1 MLGNRGEL
9 RLLCFVLAQKQG
21 RFGHA
26 AHQFAPVACI
36 HQLPERR
43 TAGAGRVTA
52 RGIGHR
58 VARLGAARRLA
69 SWRFLAQKTGCDAA
83 HRVTDSADNLYP
95 AARCGGGVGG
105 RGRCGFGRFRIGLLC
120 VGGRCCIFCRAGLLA
135 WRVWRRCCRGCGSI
149 GCKNRWGQVANR
161 VAVRPVA
168 RNPCHFAPRR
178 LTAEMRSPRY
188 RRIRALQTLRAAD
201 WPGSTH
207 WSEPVPQGPCKS
219 PPHLQPSKNES
230 SKPPGQFIQECRC
243 KPWKVKAI
251 RPCACLNRAK
261 DTITCIAQARHDI
274 PFFVQMAVQRGG
286 YDPHIGVLLGHDCH
300 AFGRG
305 QQADKAYP
313 RGTCPL

>member
-83 HRVTDSADNLYP
+83 HRVTDSADNLLSGRAVRRWCRRARPLWFRSFPDRP
-95 AARCGGGVGG
+95 ALRRRQVLHFLPRWPVGLARLAQMLPGLREYRMQKPLGTG
-105 RGRCGFGRFRIGLLC
+105 RKP
-120 VGGRCCIFCRAGLLA
+120 
-135 WRVWRRCCRGCGSI
+135 GCGPS
-149 GCKNRWGQVANR
+149 RSAESMSLR
-161 VAVRPVA
+161 
-168 RNPCHFAPRR
+168 PRR

-219 PPHLQPSKNES
+219 PPHLQPSKKTSHPN
-230 SKPPGQFIQECRC
+230 PPVNSF
-243 KPWKVKAI
+243 KNA
-251 RPCACLNRAK
+251 AAS
-261 DTITCIAQARHDI
+261 
-274 PFFVQMAVQRGG
+274 
-286 YDPHIGVLLGHDCH
+286 LG
-300 AFGRG
+300 
-305 QQADKAYP
+305 K
-313 RGTCPL
+313 